1 MRKIEEAMCAA
12 VKERMDWR
20 GGNTTV
26 KNDGSGFM
34 FVFLYDNLIATIS
47 GTVGSFT
54 LAGHNTKTTRSR
66 LAALGVKFDRKVM
79 YRDDSWYNFVAEL

>member
-12 VKERMDWR
+12 VKERIDWR

-34 FVFLYDNLIATIS
+34 FVFLHDNLIATIS

-54 LAGHNTKTTRSR
+54 LAGYDTKTTRSR
-66 LAALGVKFDRKVM
+66 LRALGVKDFNQVKNKKG
-79 YRDDSWYNFVAEL
+79 WYSFVAEL